1 MTGAEPLASLQDLL
15 AVERTGEG
23 EGVRTGAGQS
33 RAEEAGHSQPLDPDN
48 HNEGQ
53 RVVPEP
59 TSKWK
64 DCKVSKTRVLK
75 EKSTMTVL

>member
-23 EGVRTGAGQS
+23 EGVRAGAGQS
-33 RAEEAGHSQPLDPDN
+33 RAEEAGHSQLLDGDN
-48 HNEGQ
+48 GNDNDMQ
-53 RVVPEP
+53 IFKRVVPEP
-59 TSKWK
+59 SSKWK

-75 EKSTMTVL
+75 